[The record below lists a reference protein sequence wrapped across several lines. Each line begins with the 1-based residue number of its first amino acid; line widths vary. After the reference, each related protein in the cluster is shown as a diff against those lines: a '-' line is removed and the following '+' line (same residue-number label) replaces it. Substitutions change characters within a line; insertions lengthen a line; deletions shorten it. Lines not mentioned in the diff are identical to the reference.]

1 MPTTLVLDPPARAAS
16 IRDIAP
22 MPLRASFTTP
32 ARATAAALVE
42 SCTHLR
48 ALHPDYPR
56 VYAVAQMSE
65 QPKRRWWAVSQGIR
79 GDRLERMLVR
89 ALEDIPDREAAAVS
103 VASALIHAVVG
114 RVAALVVLDGRAWDA
129 GLDNLS
135 IHMDS
140 DNCIDWAGVWDPV
153 LRVLPGDRWDG
164 SPCAVTLPCERS
176 LAMWTACRSRT
187 ALAAIFDALDRLVPL
202 DRTMLWA
209 MVGEAVL
216 GATTMVP
223 LRSSLAP
230 SVADRR
236 GQALLDAFEAVG
248 LPVRAR
254 PGRRAFRRPVP
265 QRLASEALAS

>member
-1 MPTTLVLDPPARAAS
+1 MPTTLVLDPAAPAAS
-16 IRDIAP
+16 IRDITVT
-22 MPLRASFTTP
+22 PLRATAFAAPT
-32 ARATAAALVE
+32 RTAAGLVE

-48 ALHPDYPR
+48 ALHPEYPR

-79 GDRLERMLVR
+79 GDRLERMLTR
-89 ALEDIPDREAAAVS
+89 ALEDIPDHEAAAIS
-103 VASALIHAVVG
+103 VASALIHAVIG
-114 RVAALVVLDGRAWDA
+114 RVAALVVLDGRAWDT

-140 DNCIDWAGVWDPV
+140 DGCIDWAGVWDPA
-153 LRVLPGDRWDG
+153 LRVLPGDRWEG
-164 SPCAVTLPCERS
+164 SSGVVTLPCERA

-187 ALAAIFDALDRLVPL
+187 ALTAIFDALDRLVLL

-216 GATTMVP
+216 GAATMVP
-223 LRSSLAP
+223 LRSTLAP
-230 SVADRR
+230 SIADRR
-236 GQALLDAFEAVG
+236 GQALLDAFERAG

-254 PGRRAFRRPVP
+254 AGRPAFRRAVP
-265 QRLASEALAS
+265 QALAS